1 MKKIDDILNSLQQ
14 QRPVISDPDE
24 LTNRIIDSLPDL
36 DCPKAKPA
44 KRVRIYIATV
54 VAIAACIMLLVMLT
68 TNMDTRENE
77 KPIALNDL
85 VRRERT
91 PSPTAA
97 DSKSD
102 GSGLNT
108 DSKADT
114 AAFCRN
120 LSAKEAKHK
129 ANRTDIKLVVRHHQT
144 VRSENATPHSDQKSE
159 NATPHSDR
167 RSENAASTADSLDYY
182 INKIE
187 RELALA
193 EDSLY
198 IERIHKLM
206 HADERLQRIV
216 NNYILNEL
224 HKDVQSHEAAI
235 MNPVINNDDEE

>member
-102 GSGLNT
+102 WSGLNT

-129 ANRTDIKLVVRHHQT
+129 ANRTDIKLVVRDHQA
-144 VRSENATPHSDQKSE
+144 VRLEDS
-159 NATPHSDR
+159 
-167 RSENAASTADSLDYY
+167 ASTADSLDYY

-187 RELALA
+187 RELALI

-198 IERIHKLM
+198 IERIHQVM

-224 HKDVQSHEAAI
+224 HKDVHSNEAAI

>member
-77 KPIALNDL
+77 KPIAQNDL

-91 PSPTAA
+91 PSPTGA

-129 ANRTDIKLVVRHHQT
+129 ANRTDIKLVVRDHQA
-144 VRSENATPHSDQKSE
+144 VRLEDS
-159 NATPHSDR
+159 
-167 RSENAASTADSLDYY
+167 ASTADSLDYY

-187 RELALA
+187 RELALI

-198 IERIHKLM
+198 IERIHQVM

-224 HKDVQSHEAAI
+224 HKDVHSNEAAI

>member
-77 KPIALNDL
+77 KPIAQNDL

-102 GSGLNT
+102 GSGLDV
-108 DSKADT
+108 DSKAVT
-114 AAFCRN
+114 AAFSRE
-120 LSAKEAKHK
+120 LSAKEEKQK
-129 ANRTDIKLVVRHHQT
+129 ANRTDIKLVVRDHQA
-144 VRSENATPHSDQKSE
+144 VRLEDS
-159 NATPHSDR
+159 
-167 RSENAASTADSLDYY
+167 ASTADSLDYY

-187 RELALA
+187 RELALI

-198 IERIHKLM
+198 IERIHQVM

>member
-1 MKKIDDILNSLQQ
+1 MKKIDDILNCLQQ
-14 QRPVISDPDE
+14 QKPVISDPDE

-44 KRVRIYIATV
+44 KRIRIYVATV
-54 VAIAACIMLLVMLT
+54 SAIAASIMLLIMLT
-68 TNMDTRENE
+68 TNMDSRENE
-77 KPIALNDL
+77 KSIVQNDL

-91 PSPTAA
+91 PSPTGA

-144 VRSENATPHSDQKSE
+144 VRSED
-159 NATPHSDR
+159 
-167 RSENAASTADSLDYY
+167 AASTADSLDYY

-187 RELALA
+187 RELALV

-198 IERIHKLM
+198 IERIHKVM

-235 MNPVINNDDEE
+235 INPVINNDYEE

>member
-77 KPIALNDL
+77 KPIAQNDL

-102 GSGLNT
+102 GSGLDV
-108 DSKADT
+108 DSKAVT
-114 AAFCRN
+114 AAFSRE
-120 LSAKEAKHK
+120 LPAKEEKQK
-129 ANRTDIKLVVRHHQT
+129 ANRTDIKLVVRDHQA
-144 VRSENATPHSDQKSE
+144 VRLEDS
-159 NATPHSDR
+159 
-167 RSENAASTADSLDYY
+167 ASTADSLDYY

-187 RELALA
+187 RELALI

>member
-1 MKKIDDILNSLQQ
+1 
-14 QRPVISDPDE
+14 
-24 LTNRIIDSLPDL
+24 
-36 DCPKAKPA
+36 
-44 KRVRIYIATV
+44 
-54 VAIAACIMLLVMLT
+54 
-68 TNMDTRENE
+68 MDTRENE
-77 KPIALNDL
+77 KPIAQNDL

-120 LSAKEAKHK
+120 LSAKEEKQK
-129 ANRTDIKLVVRHHQT
+129 ANRTDIKLVVRDHQA
-144 VRSENATPHSDQKSE
+144 VRLEDS
-159 NATPHSDR
+159 
-167 RSENAASTADSLDYY
+167 ASTAD
-182 INKIE
+182 
-187 RELALA
+187 
-193 EDSLY
+193 LY
-198 IERIHKLM
+198 IERIHKVM

-235 MNPVINNDDEE
+235 MNPVKNNDDEE

>member
-77 KPIALNDL
+77 KPIAQNDL

-91 PSPTAA
+91 PSPSGA

-102 GSGLNT
+102 GSGLDV
-108 DSKADT
+108 DSKAVT
-114 AAFCRN
+114 AAFSRE
-120 LSAKEAKHK
+120 LSAKEEKQK
-129 ANRTDIKLVVRHHQT
+129 ANRTDIKLVVRDHQA
-144 VRSENATPHSDQKSE
+144 VRLEDS
-159 NATPHSDR
+159 
-167 RSENAASTADSLDYY
+167 ASTADSLDYY

-187 RELALA
+187 RELALV

-198 IERIHKLM
+198 IERIHQVM

>member
-77 KPIALNDL
+77 KPIAQNDL

-91 PSPTAA
+91 PSPTGA
-97 DSKSD
+97 DFKSD

-114 AAFCRN
+114 ADFSRE
-120 LSAKEAKHK
+120 LPAKEEKHK

-144 VRSENATPHSDQKSE
+144 VRLED
-159 NATPHSDR
+159 
-167 RSENAASTADSLDYY
+167 AAATADSLDYY

-187 RELALA
+187 RELALV

-198 IERIHKLM
+198 IERIHKVM

-224 HKDVQSHEAAI
+224 HKDVHSNEAAI

>member
-77 KPIALNDL
+77 KPIAQNDL

-114 AAFCRN
+114 ADFSGE
-120 LSAKEAKHK
+120 LSAKEAKYK

-144 VRSENATPHSDQKSE
+144 VRLED
-159 NATPHSDR
+159 
-167 RSENAASTADSLDYY
+167 AAATADSLDYY

-187 RELALA
+187 RELALV

-224 HKDVQSHEAAI
+224 HKDVQSHDAAI

>member
-14 QRPVISDPDE
+14 QKPVISDPDE

-77 KPIALNDL
+77 KPIAQNDL

-91 PSPTAA
+91 PSPTGA

-114 AAFCRN
+114 AAFSRE
-120 LSAKEAKHK
+120 LPAKEEKQK
-129 ANRTDIKLVVRHHQT
+129 ANRTDIKLVVRHHQA
-144 VRSENATPHSDQKSE
+144 VRLEDS
-159 NATPHSDR
+159 
-167 RSENAASTADSLDYY
+167 ASTADSLDYY

-187 RELALA
+187 RELALV

>member
-54 VAIAACIMLLVMLT
+54 VAIVACIMLLVMLT

-77 KPIALNDL
+77 KPIAQNDL

-114 AAFCRN
+114 ADFSRE
-120 LSAKEAKHK
+120 LPAKEEKHK

-144 VRSENATPHSDQKSE
+144 VRLED
-159 NATPHSDR
+159 
-167 RSENAASTADSLDYY
+167 AASTADSLDYY

-187 RELALA
+187 RELALV

-224 HKDVQSHEAAI
+224 HKDVHSNEAAI

>member
-77 KPIALNDL
+77 KPIAQNDL

-91 PSPTAA
+91 PSPTGA

-108 DSKADT
+108 DSKAYTPD
-114 AAFCRN
+114 FSRE
-120 LSAKEAKHK
+120 LPAKEEKHK

-144 VRSENATPHSDQKSE
+144 VRLED
-159 NATPHSDR
+159 
-167 RSENAASTADSLDYY
+167 AASTTDSLDYY

-187 RELALA
+187 RELALV

-198 IERIHKLM
+198 IERIHKVM

-235 MNPVINNDDEE
+235 INPVINNDYEE

>member
-44 KRVRIYIATV
+44 KRIRIYVATIS
-54 VAIAACIMLLVMLT
+54 AIAASIMLLIMLT

-77 KPIALNDL
+77 KPIAQNDL

-129 ANRTDIKLVVRHHQT
+129 ANRTDIKLVVRDHQA
-144 VRSENATPHSDQKSE
+144 VRLEDS
-159 NATPHSDR
+159 
-167 RSENAASTADSLDYY
+167 ASTADSLDYY

-224 HKDVQSHEAAI
+224 HKDVHSNEAAI
-235 MNPVINNDDEE
+235 MNPVINNDYEE

>member
-77 KPIALNDL
+77 KPIAQNDL

-114 AAFCRN
+114 AAFSRE
-120 LSAKEAKHK
+120 LPAKEEKQK
-129 ANRTDIKLVVRHHQT
+129 ANRTDIKLVVRDHQA
-144 VRSENATPHSDQKSE
+144 VRLEDS
-159 NATPHSDR
+159 
-167 RSENAASTADSLDYY
+167 ASTADSLDYY

-187 RELALA
+187 RELALI

-198 IERIHKLM
+198 IERIHKVM

>member
-14 QRPVISDPDE
+14 QKPVISDPDE

-36 DCPKAKPA
+36 DCQDAKPA

-68 TNMDTRENE
+68 TNMDTKENE
-77 KPIALNDL
+77 KPIAQNDL

-102 GSGLNT
+102 GSGLDV
-108 DSKADT
+108 DSKAVT
-114 AAFCRN
+114 AAFSRE
-120 LSAKEAKHK
+120 LPAKEEKQK
-129 ANRTDIKLVVRHHQT
+129 ANRTDIKLVVRNHQA
-144 VRSENATPHSDQKSE
+144 VRLEDS
-159 NATPHSDR
+159 
-167 RSENAASTADSLDYY
+167 ASTADSLDYY

-187 RELALA
+187 RELALI

-198 IERIHKLM
+198 IERIHQVM

-224 HKDVQSHEAAI
+224 HKDVHSNEAAI

>member
-44 KRVRIYIATV
+44 KRIRIYIATV

-77 KPIALNDL
+77 KPIAQNDL

-114 AAFCRN
+114 ADFSGE
-120 LSAKEAKHK
+120 LSAKEAKYK
-129 ANRTDIKLVVRHHQT
+129 ANRIDIKLVVRHHQT
-144 VRSENATPHSDQKSE
+144 VRLED
-159 NATPHSDR
+159 
-167 RSENAASTADSLDYY
+167 AAATADSLDYY

-187 RELALA
+187 RELALV

-198 IERIHKLM
+198 IERIHKVM

-224 HKDVQSHEAAI
+224 HKDVQSHEASI

>member
-36 DCPKAKPA
+36 DCQDAKPA
-44 KRVRIYIATV
+44 KRVRIYVATV

-77 KPIALNDL
+77 KPIAQNDL

-91 PSPTAA
+91 PSPTGA

-114 AAFCRN
+114 AAFSRE
-120 LSAKEAKHK
+120 LPAKEEKQK
-129 ANRTDIKLVVRHHQT
+129 ANRTDIKLVVR
-144 VRSENATPHSDQKSE
+144 
-159 NATPHSDR
+159 
-167 RSENAASTADSLDYY
+167 L
-182 INKIE
+182 
-187 RELALA
+187 
-193 EDSLY
+193 
-198 IERIHKLM
+198 
-206 HADERLQRIV
+206 
-216 NNYILNEL
+216 
-224 HKDVQSHEAAI
+224 
-235 MNPVINNDDEE
+235 

>member
-77 KPIALNDL
+77 KPIAQNDL

-91 PSPTAA
+91 PSPTGA

-102 GSGLNT
+102 GSGLDV
-108 DSKADT
+108 DSKAVT
-114 AAFCRN
+114 AAFSRE
-120 LSAKEAKHK
+120 LPAKEEKQK
-129 ANRTDIKLVVRHHQT
+129 ANRTDIKLVVRDHQA
-144 VRSENATPHSDQKSE
+144 VRLEDS
-159 NATPHSDR
+159 
-167 RSENAASTADSLDYY
+167 ASTADSLDYY

-187 RELALA
+187 RELALI

-235 MNPVINNDDEE
+235 MNPVKNNDDEE

>member
-54 VAIAACIMLLVMLT
+54 VAIAASIMLLVMLT

-77 KPIALNDL
+77 KPIAQNDL

-91 PSPTAA
+91 PSPSGA

-114 AAFCRN
+114 ADFSGE
-120 LSAKEAKHK
+120 LSAKEAKYK

-144 VRSENATPHSDQKSE
+144 VRLED
-159 NATPHSDR
+159 
-167 RSENAASTADSLDYY
+167 AAATADSLDYY

-187 RELALA
+187 RELALVA
-193 EDSLY
+193 DSLY

>member
-14 QRPVISDPDE
+14 QRPVTSDPDE

-77 KPIALNDL
+77 KSMAQNDL
-85 VRRERT
+85 ARRERT
-91 PSPTAA
+91 PSLTGVN
-97 DSKSD
+97 SKSD

-108 DSKADT
+108 DCKAYT
-114 AAFCRN
+114 ADFSRE
-120 LSAKEAKHK
+120 LPAKEEKHK

-144 VRSENATPHSDQKSE
+144 VRLED
-159 NATPHSDR
+159 
-167 RSENAASTADSLDYY
+167 AASTTDSLDYY

-187 RELALA
+187 RELALV

-198 IERIHKLM
+198 IERIHKVM

-235 MNPVINNDDEE
+235 INPVINNDYEE

>member
-77 KPIALNDL
+77 KPIAQNDL

-91 PSPTAA
+91 PSPTGA
-97 DSKSD
+97 DFKSD

-114 AAFCRN
+114 ADFSGE
-120 LSAKEAKHK
+120 LSAKEAKYK
-129 ANRTDIKLVVRHHQT
+129 ANRIDIKLVVRHHQT
-144 VRSENATPHSDQKSE
+144 VRLED
-159 NATPHSDR
+159 
-167 RSENAASTADSLDYY
+167 AAATADSLDYY

-187 RELALA
+187 RELALV

-198 IERIHKLM
+198 IERIHKVM

-224 HKDVQSHEAAI
+224 HKDVQSHEASI

>member
-77 KPIALNDL
+77 KPIAQNDL
-85 VRRERT
+85 VRREQT
-91 PSPTAA
+91 PSPTGA
-97 DSKSD
+97 DFKSD

-114 AAFCRN
+114 ADFSRE
-120 LSAKEAKHK
+120 LPAKEEKHK

-144 VRSENATPHSDQKSE
+144 VRLED
-159 NATPHSDR
+159 
-167 RSENAASTADSLDYY
+167 AAATADSLDYY

-187 RELALA
+187 RELALV

-198 IERIHKLM
+198 IERIHKVM

-224 HKDVQSHEAAI
+224 HKDVHSNEAAI

>member
-77 KPIALNDL
+77 KPIAQNDL

-91 PSPTAA
+91 PSPTGA

-114 AAFCRN
+114 ADFSGE
-120 LSAKEAKHK
+120 LSAKEAKYK
-129 ANRTDIKLVVRHHQT
+129 ANRTDIKLVVRDHQA
-144 VRSENATPHSDQKSE
+144 VRLEDS
-159 NATPHSDR
+159 
-167 RSENAASTADSLDYY
+167 ASTADSLDYY

-187 RELALA
+187 RELALV

-198 IERIHKLM
+198 IERIHKVM

>member
-44 KRVRIYIATV
+44 KRIRIYIATV

-77 KPIALNDL
+77 KPIAQNDL

-91 PSPTAA
+91 PSPTGA
-97 DSKSD
+97 DFKSD

-114 AAFCRN
+114 ADFSGE
-120 LSAKEAKHK
+120 LSAKEAKYK
-129 ANRTDIKLVVRHHQT
+129 ANRIDIKLVVRHHQT
-144 VRSENATPHSDQKSE
+144 VRLED
-159 NATPHSDR
+159 
-167 RSENAASTADSLDYY
+167 AAATADSLDYY

-187 RELALA
+187 RELALV

-198 IERIHKLM
+198 IERIHKVM

>member
-14 QRPVISDPDE
+14 QKPVISDPDE

-77 KPIALNDL
+77 KPIAQNDL
-85 VRRERT
+85 VRRQRT

-102 GSGLNT
+102 GSGLDV
-108 DSKADT
+108 DSKAVT
-114 AAFCRN
+114 AAFSRE
-120 LSAKEAKHK
+120 LPAKEEKQK
-129 ANRTDIKLVVRHHQT
+129 ANRTDIKLVVRNHQA
-144 VRSENATPHSDQKSE
+144 VRLEDS
-159 NATPHSDR
+159 
-167 RSENAASTADSLDYY
+167 ASTADSLDYY

-187 RELALA
+187 RELALI

-198 IERIHKLM
+198 IERIHQVM

>member
-77 KPIALNDL
+77 KPIAQNDL
-85 VRRERT
+85 VRQERT
-91 PSPTAA
+91 PSPTGA

-108 DSKADT
+108 DCKADT
-114 AAFCRN
+114 ADFSRE
-120 LSAKEAKHK
+120 LPAKEEKHK

-144 VRSENATPHSDQKSE
+144 VRLED
-159 NATPHSDR
+159 
-167 RSENAASTADSLDYY
+167 AASTADSLDYY

-187 RELALA
+187 RELALV

-198 IERIHKLM
+198 IERIHKVM

-224 HKDVQSHEAAI
+224 HKDVHSNEAAI

>member
-36 DCPKAKPA
+36 DCPKARPA

-102 GSGLNT
+102 GSGLDV
-108 DSKADT
+108 DSKAVT
-114 AAFCRN
+114 AAFSRE
-120 LSAKEAKHK
+120 LPAKEAIHK
-129 ANRTDIKLVVRHHQT
+129 ANRTDIKLVVRDHQA
-144 VRSENATPHSDQKSE
+144 VRLEDS
-159 NATPHSDR
+159 
-167 RSENAASTADSLDYY
+167 ASTADSLDYY

-187 RELALA
+187 RELALV

-198 IERIHKLM
+198 IERIHKVM

-224 HKDVQSHEAAI
+224 HKDVQSHEASI

>member
-77 KPIALNDL
+77 KPIAQNDL

-91 PSPTAA
+91 PSPTGA

-114 AAFCRN
+114 AAFSRE
-120 LSAKEAKHK
+120 LPAKEEKQK
-129 ANRTDIKLVVRHHQT
+129 ANRTDIKLVVRDHQA
-144 VRSENATPHSDQKSE
+144 VRLEDS
-159 NATPHSDR
+159 
-167 RSENAASTADSLDYY
+167 ASTADSLDYY

-187 RELALA
+187 RELALI

-198 IERIHKLM
+198 IERIHQVM

-235 MNPVINNDDEE
+235 INPVKNNDDEE

>member
-14 QRPVISDPDE
+14 QKPVISDPDE

-77 KPIALNDL
+77 KPIAQNDL

-114 AAFCRN
+114 ADFSGE
-120 LSAKEAKHK
+120 LSAKEAKYK

-144 VRSENATPHSDQKSE
+144 VRLED
-159 NATPHSDR
+159 
-167 RSENAASTADSLDYY
+167 AAATADSLDYY

-187 RELALA
+187 RELALV

-198 IERIHKLM
+198 IERIHKVM

-224 HKDVQSHEAAI
+224 HKDVHSNEAAI

>member
-77 KPIALNDL
+77 KPIAQNDL

-114 AAFCRN
+114 ADFSRE
-120 LSAKEAKHK
+120 LPAKEEKHK

-144 VRSENATPHSDQKSE
+144 VRLED
-159 NATPHSDR
+159 
-167 RSENAASTADSLDYY
+167 AAATADSLDYY

-187 RELALA
+187 RELALV

>member
-77 KPIALNDL
+77 KPIAQNDL
-85 VRRERT
+85 VRREQT
-91 PSPTAA
+91 PSPTGA
-97 DSKSD
+97 DFKSD

-114 AAFCRN
+114 ADFSRE
-120 LSAKEAKHK
+120 LPAKEEKHK

-144 VRSENATPHSDQKSE
+144 VRLED
-159 NATPHSDR
+159 
-167 RSENAASTADSLDYY
+167 AAATADSLDYY

-187 RELALA
+187 RELALV

-198 IERIHKLM
+198 IERIHKVM

-235 MNPVINNDDEE
+235 INPVKNNDDEE

>member
-77 KPIALNDL
+77 KPIAQNDL

-102 GSGLNT
+102 GSGLDV
-108 DSKADT
+108 DSKAVT
-114 AAFCRN
+114 AAFSRE
-120 LSAKEAKHK
+120 LSAKEEKQK
-129 ANRTDIKLVVRHHQT
+129 ANRTDIKLVVRDHQA
-144 VRSENATPHSDQKSE
+144 VRFENS
-159 NATPHSDR
+159 
-167 RSENAASTADSLDYY
+167 ASTADSLDYY

-187 RELALA
+187 RELALI

-198 IERIHKLM
+198 IERIHQVM

-235 MNPVINNDDEE
+235 INPVKNNDDEE

>member
-77 KPIALNDL
+77 KPIAQNDL

-91 PSPTAA
+91 PSPTGA

-114 AAFCRN
+114 AAFSRE
-120 LSAKEAKHK
+120 LPAKEEKQK
-129 ANRTDIKLVVRHHQT
+129 ANRTDIKLVVRNHQA
-144 VRSENATPHSDQKSE
+144 VRLEDS
-159 NATPHSDR
+159 
-167 RSENAASTADSLDYY
+167 ASTADSLDYY

-187 RELALA
+187 RELALV

-198 IERIHKLM
+198 IERIHKVM

>member
-77 KPIALNDL
+77 KPVAQNDL

-91 PSPTAA
+91 PNPSGA
-97 DSKSD
+97 DSKFE
-102 GSGLNT
+102 GSGLDV
-108 DSKADT
+108 DSKAVT
-114 AAFCRN
+114 AAFSRE
-120 LSAKEAKHK
+120 LSAKEEKQK
-129 ANRTDIKLVVRHHQT
+129 ANRTDIKLVVRDHQA
-144 VRSENATPHSDQKSE
+144 VRLEDS
-159 NATPHSDR
+159 
-167 RSENAASTADSLDYY
+167 ASTADSLDYY

-187 RELALA
+187 RELALVA
-193 EDSLY
+193 DSLY
-198 IERIHKLM
+198 IERIHKVM

-224 HKDVQSHEAAI
+224 HKDVHSNEAAI

>member
-77 KPIALNDL
+77 KPIAQNDL

-144 VRSENATPHSDQKSE
+144 VRSEDS
-159 NATPHSDR
+159 
-167 RSENAASTADSLDYY
+167 ASTADSLDYY

-187 RELALA
+187 RELALVA
-193 EDSLY
+193 DSLY
-198 IERIHKLM
+198 IERIHKVM

-224 HKDVQSHEAAI
+224 HKDVHSNKAAI

>member
-14 QRPVISDPDE
+14 QKPVISDPDE

-44 KRVRIYIATV
+44 KRIRIYVATIS
-54 VAIAACIMLLVMLT
+54 AIAASIMLLIMLT

-77 KPIALNDL
+77 KSMAQNDL

-91 PSPTAA
+91 PSPSGA

-114 AAFCRN
+114 ADFSGE
-120 LSAKEAKHK
+120 LSAKEAKYK

-144 VRSENATPHSDQKSE
+144 VRLED
-159 NATPHSDR
+159 
-167 RSENAASTADSLDYY
+167 AAATADSLDYY

-187 RELALA
+187 RELALVA
-193 EDSLY
+193 DSLY
-198 IERIHKLM
+198 IERIHKVM

>member
-77 KPIALNDL
+77 KPIAQNDL

-91 PSPTAA
+91 PSPTGA

-144 VRSENATPHSDQKSE
+144 VRLED
-159 NATPHSDR
+159 
-167 RSENAASTADSLDYY
+167 AAATADSLDYY

-187 RELALA
+187 RELALV

-198 IERIHKLM
+198 IERIHQVM

-235 MNPVINNDDEE
+235 MNPVKNNDDEE